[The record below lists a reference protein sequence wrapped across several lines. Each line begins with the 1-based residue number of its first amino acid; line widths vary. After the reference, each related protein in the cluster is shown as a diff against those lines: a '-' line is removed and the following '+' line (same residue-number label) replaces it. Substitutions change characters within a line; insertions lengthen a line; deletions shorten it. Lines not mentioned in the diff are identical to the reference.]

1 MDAIELVMRRP
12 LPTLL
17 SNERG
22 TAAVEFACIAPVF
35 IVLVVGTFYL
45 CLCLFLT
52 GSLHYAVEQAA
63 RCASVKTTECTDS
76 TTIISYAQSNY
87 FGPGGTPNFTYTSAS
102 CGNSVSASVTY
113 VLDTGLAHFTIPV
126 SATACFP

>member
-1 MDAIELVMRRP
+1 MKMRVLR
-12 LPTLL
+12 TGAWHDT
-17 SNERG
+17 RG
-22 TAAVEFACIAPVF
+22 TAAVEFALVAPVF

-63 RCASVKTTECTDS
+63 RCASVKTTVCTDS
-76 TTIISYAQSNY
+76 SSIVSYAQSSY
-87 FGPGGTPNFTYTSAS
+87 FGPGGTPNFTYAAAA
-102 CGNSVSASVTY
+102 CGNSVSASMSY
-113 VLDTGLAHFTIPV
+113 VLSTGFHQFTIPV

>member
-1 MDAIELVMRRP
+1 MRVFGIAAWQD
-12 LPTLL
+12 T
-17 SNERG
+17 RG
-22 TAAVEFACIAPVF
+22 TAAVEFAFVAPVF

-63 RCASVKTTECTDS
+63 RCASVKTTVCTDS
-76 TTIISYAQSNY
+76 SSIVSYAQNSY
-87 FGPGGTPNFTYTSAS
+87 FGPGGTPNFTYTAAS
-102 CGNSVSASVTY
+102 CGNSVSASMTY
-113 VLDTGLAHFTIPV
+113 VLSTGFRQFTIPV